1 MAIKEVSYL
10 GPVGTYSH
18 LVAEKRYGAKCRMVP
33 FSSVVDVCSYVAESP
48 ATRRGIVPIE
58 NSSGGA
64 IYETID
70 ILLENSPGVNIE
82 EELSMEVQLALLGR
96 PGEKIKVLYSHFA
109 PFEHCATWLKKN
121 LPGVDKRV
129 VASTAIAAQTASVQ
143 RFAAAL
149 GSRRLASIYGMNV
162 LKYPVQA
169 DIPNLTVFIA
179 VGGTRKLIPGA
190 NLTTLAVILPNKP
203 GSLCTFLE
211 KFRNE
216 KVNLSRLISRPI
228 RGCPRE
234 YAFLVDIVGAVDSP
248 AVSRALAQAKKVSD
262 ELRIVGSY
270 PARRPY
276 KS

>member
-10 GPVGTYSH
+10 GPMGTFSH
-18 LVAEKRYGAKCRMVP
+18 LVAEKRYGRRCRMIP
-33 FSSVVDVCSYVAESP
+33 FSSVLDVCSFVAERP

-70 ILLENSPGVNIE
+70 MLLENRPEVCIE
-82 EELSMEVQLALLGR
+82 EELSMNVRLALLGR
-96 PGEKIKVLYSHFA
+96 PGDKIKVLYSHFA
-109 PFEHCATWLKKN
+109 PIEHCSTWIRKH

-129 VASTAIAAQTASVQ
+129 VASTAIAAQNASVQ

-149 GSRRLASIYGMNV
+149 GNKRLAAIYGMTI
-162 LKYPVQA
+162 LQYPVQS
-169 DIPNLTVFIA
+169 DVPNLTVFIA
-179 VGGTRKLIPGA
+179 VGGERRIIPGA
-190 NLTTLAVILPNKP
+190 NLTTLAVSLPNTP

-211 KFRNE
+211 TFRNE
-216 KVNLSRLISRPI
+216 NVNLSRLISRPI

-234 YAFLVDIVGAVDSP
+234 YAFLVDVDGAVGSP
-248 AVSRALAQAKKVSD
+248 KVSRALSRAEKVAAH
-262 ELRIVGSY
+262 LRIVGSY
-270 PARRPY
+270 PARKPY